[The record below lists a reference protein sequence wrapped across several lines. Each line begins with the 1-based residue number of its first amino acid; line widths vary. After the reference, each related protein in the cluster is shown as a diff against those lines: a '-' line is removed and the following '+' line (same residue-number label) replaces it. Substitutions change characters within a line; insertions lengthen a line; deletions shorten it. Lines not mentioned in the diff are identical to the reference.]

1 MRHEDEAPR
10 GDSGLPATLDDRLAA
25 RLRRGD
31 SDAMAEIYDR
41 YADRIYNFCFR
52 RTASWS
58 AAEDAMSSAFL
69 EAWKV
74 RRKAT
79 SYDGSLLPW
88 LCTVADNVCRNA
100 MRGQRRQRALAEKLR
115 LVENVHDHA
124 DAVAA
129 RVDDERR
136 MAQLV
141 DAIGRLGKRDR
152 QILMLVAWDGLTYRQ
167 AAQALGIP
175 VGTVRSRAARARRRL
190 TELMAAPCAEAA
202 LEENR

>member
-1 MRHEDEAPR
+1 
-10 GDSGLPATLDDRLAA
+10 
-25 RLRRGD
+25 
-31 SDAMAEIYDR
+31 MADIFDR

-58 AAEDAMSSAFL
+58 AAEDAMSAAFL
-69 EAWKV
+69 EVWKV

-88 LCTVADNVCRNA
+88 LCTVAGNVCRNA
-100 MRGQRRQRALAEKLR
+100 MRGQRRRNALAEKLR
-115 LVENVHDHA
+115 LVEHVDDHA
-124 DAVAA
+124 DAVAS

-136 MAQLV
+136 MAELAE
-141 DAIGRLGKRDR
+141 AISSLNKRDR

-167 AAQALGIP
+167 AAQTLGIP
-175 VGTVRSRAARARRRL
+175 VGTVRSRASRARRRL
-190 TELMAAPCAEAA
+190 TELMAAPQPGAA

>member
-1 MRHEDEAPR
+1 MAV
-10 GDSGLPATLDDRLAA
+10 TLDDRLAA
-25 RLRRGD
+25 RLRDGD
-31 SDAMAEIYDR
+31 PDAMADIYDR

-52 RTASWS
+52 RTASWA
-58 AAEDAMSSAFL
+58 AAEDAMSAAFL

-74 RRKAT
+74 RRKAK

-88 LCTVADNVCRNA
+88 LCTVAGNVCRNA
-100 MRGQRRQRALAEKLR
+100 RRGQRRQDALAEKLR
-115 LVENVHDHA
+115 LAEKVDDHA

-136 MAQLV
+136 MADLV
-141 DAIGRLGKRDR
+141 DAITHLSERDR
-152 QILMLVAWDGLTYRQ
+152 KILMLVAWDGLTYRQ
-167 AAQALGIP
+167 AAQTLGIP

-190 TELMAAPCAEAA
+190 TDLMASPRPGAA

>member
-1 MRHEDEAPR
+1 MRHDDEPR
-10 GDSGLPATLDDRLAA
+10 DQAEPVTTLDDRLAA
-25 RLRRGD
+25 RLRTGD
-31 SDAMAEIYDR
+31 PDAMADIYDS

-58 AAEDAMSSAFL
+58 AAEDAMSAAFL
-69 EAWKV
+69 EVWKV

-88 LCTVADNVCRNA
+88 LCTVAGNVCRNA
-100 MRGQRRQRALAEKLR
+100 MRGQRRRNALAEKLR
-115 LVENVHDHA
+115 LVEHVDDHA
-124 DAVAA
+124 DAVAS

-136 MAQLV
+136 MAELAE
-141 DAIGRLGKRDR
+141 AISSLNKRDR

-167 AAQALGIP
+167 AAQTLGIP
-175 VGTVRSRAARARRRL
+175 VGTVRSRASRARRRL
-190 TELMAAPCAEAA
+190 TELMAAPQPGAA